1 MNRRVLLLITAGGA
15 VVLVPWILFVIR
27 ALPDGYTTDQWRLA
41 WVGFDVLLLAG
52 LGASAWL
59 GFRRRRAAVPV
70 LIATA
75 ALLCCDAWFDVV
87 LDWSSDDRW
96 GSLLLAVGAEIP
108 LGLFL
113 ILRARHILAADQPPR
128 VVTAQEL
135 RDIFTNPVRQE
146 IMHALTPE
154 PTTVRALAARLDADP
169 AEVAAELR
177 TLEVAGFVRGDE
189 DQWRKR
195 SLDLRW
201 PEPDQIST
209 EDSANFV
216 AWQDQKLA
224 QDLEILANVA
234 RHAERYGPW
243 TKCSR
248 GGLLLTPE
256 ELGRFFDEYL
266 ELLIRYGALRD
277 QAGGG
282 RPGRFREPKDLE
294 RITVRFYTFPQTT
307 GEPLTAPSAEHGS

>member
-15 VVLVPWILFVIR
+15 VVLVPWIVFVVR

-41 WVGFDVLLLAG
+41 WVGFDVLLLTG

-75 ALLCCDAWFDVV
+75 ALLFCDAWFDVV
-87 LDWSSDDRW
+87 LDWSSGDRW
-96 GSLLLAVGAEIP
+96 SSLLMAVGAEIP

-113 ILRARHILAADQPPR
+113 ILRARHILAADEPPR
-128 VVTAQEL
+128 VVTAREV
-135 RDIFTNPVRQE
+135 REIFTNPVRQQ
-146 IMHALTPE
+146 IMHALTAE
-154 PTTVRALAARLDADP
+154 PTTVRSLAARLHADP
-169 AEVAAELR
+169 AEVATELR
-177 TLEVAGFVRGDE
+177 TLEVAGFVHGDE
-189 DQWRKR
+189 DRWRKR
-195 SLDLRW
+195 PLDLRW
-201 PEPDQIST
+201 PVPAQIST
-209 EDSANFV
+209 EDLANFA

-224 QDLEILANVA
+224 QDLEMLENVA

-243 TKCSR
+243 TKWSR

-256 ELGRFFDEYL
+256 ELTRFFDEYL
-266 ELLIRYGALRD
+266 ELLLRYGALRD

-282 RPGRFREPKDLE
+282 QSGRFREPKDLE
-294 RITVRFYTFPQTT
+294 RITVRFYTFPQSI
-307 GEPLTAPSAEHGS
+307 GEPVAAPSAEH